1 MSISKIVE
9 ILQGSSNNLVP
20 IKTNSTTGENLINVY
35 PLSTRQNGEDLF
47 FIGRESSGKHLYIL
61 KSGAHDEIFD
71 GEKFKISI
79 LDDEYQ
85 LKRCLMN
92 HSNAAAL
99 RSLFAFTSPVLLGL
113 ADSLGFGDRLG
124 IANPAHIRAL
134 TGSHMKPILAQQSIR
149 ELDRTQRTAEEVVD
163 AASWAVFQ
171 EGYTTGFGADA
182 DHLKTTDDI
191 DRYARAGFTM
201 YTFDPSAHVVNE
213 AVKLSEIDLLS
224 RAKNIETGDLKLDDC
239 LTRYAN
245 RTFKFDD
252 GTILQPV
259 KDEIVRAFVKYG
271 GVITY
276 TLTLYRH
283 LTQRHANIPTEVELS
298 VDETDIPTTPTEH
311 LFIAGELKRLGM
323 KWVSL
328 APRFIGDFEK
338 GVDYRGDLNAFAAEY
353 KLHVGISKLMGPY
366 KISIHSGSDK
376 FGVYKM
382 IGSLRT
388 GNVHVKTAGTSY
400 LEALR
405 SVATVN
411 PNLIREILDFARDN
425 YTVARQSYHVTGQLD
440 RVPAGKD
447 CTDNQLQ
454 DLFNQHDARQ
464 IFHVTFGQVLS
475 TRDNSGQLLFRD
487 RFMKSLD
494 QNEGVHYN
502 NIIKHFRKHLD
513 PFKR

>member
-1 MSISKIVE
+1 MSVSNIIKMFQSKSNDINPFSLKRNNTDISLNIYPQSMRENKNE
-9 ILQGSSNNLVP
+9 I
-20 IKTNSTTGENLINVY
+20 Y
-35 PLSTRQNGEDLF
+35 
-47 FIGRESSGKHLYIL
+47 FIGREGSGKFLYIL
-61 KSGAHDEIFD
+61 SEKKSLSGLEGDESIIQHENANYFLNRCSLNHKNAEMLREIF
-71 GEKFKISI
+71 S
-79 LDDEYQ
+79 
-85 LKRCLMN
+85 
-92 HSNAAAL
+92 
-99 RSLFAFTSPVLLGL
+99 FTKPVTLGL
-113 ADSLGFGDRLG
+113 ADSFGFGDRLG

-134 TGSHMKPILAQQSIR
+134 QGSHMRPILAQQSIR
-149 ELDRTQRTAEEVVD
+149 ELDRTQRTASEVVD

-182 DHLKTTDDI
+182 DHLKTTEDI
-191 DRYARAGFTM
+191 DRYAQAGFTM
-201 YTFDPSAHVVNE
+201 FTFDPSAHVVND
-213 AVKLSEIDLLS
+213 AVRLSEDELLV
-224 RAKNIETGDLKLDDC
+224 RAKSIETADLKLEDC
-239 LTRYAN
+239 LNRYSKS
-245 RTFKFDD
+245 TFRFDD
-252 GTILQPV
+252 DSALEPKRI
-259 KDEIVRAFVKYG
+259 EIIRAFVKYG
-271 GVITY
+271 SVITY
-276 TLTLYRH
+276 TLSLYKH
-283 LTQRHANIPTEVELS
+283 LVNKHSSLKTEVELS

-338 GVDYRGDLNAFAAEY
+338 GVDYRGDLNAFVSEY

-382 IGSLRT
+382 IGSVRS

-405 SVATVN
+405 SVAMVN

-440 RVPAGKD
+440 RVPTGKN
-447 CTDNQLQ
+447 CTDTQLQ

-475 TRDNSGQLLFRD
+475 TRDNSGQLLFRE

-494 QNEGVHYN
+494 KNEDIHYN